1 MVLVTH
7 QDNLVAVRGH
17 HAWNVIGIDRYV
29 WNTLS
34 SVPTAESLGLVT
46 VIISQGEAGEARW
59 SLQTDWETE
68 AGVEVRMP
76 EQR

>member
-46 VIISQGEAGEARW
+46 VIISQGEAGEAGGACR
-59 SLQTDWETE
+59 LT
-68 AGVEVRMP
+68 GIEVRMP